1 LNQQPFEL
9 PDRAQ
14 TVIEWFGENTTADKG
29 LVGFLPALGAGVEFY
44 RPMAEAWAGLGYRV
58 ATVELRGGKQSSI
71 KDVRA
76 HNFGYNEVL
85 NVDLASIVPTLRAEA
100 AGRPF
105 LLAGHSLGGQFAL
118 LYASRHPSEVD
129 AVVLLAGGSNYYGA
143 MPPGKRL
150 TRHVG
155 LRTVRAIDEVLRFF
169 PGDKLGFGGRQPLN
183 MMLDWTH
190 EALTGKYLVMGD
202 AADYDRDLE
211 QLDMPVLMVSLR
223 GDALV
228 PRPSADYLARKL
240 TRAQVAQIELHPDD
254 GSPYHHFRWV
264 KRPAPILAH
273 VDHWIG
279 AQFRLASRE
288 DVARR
293 AAGNVAARMVCAG
306 EEENHHAARN

>member
-14 TVIEWFGENTTADKG
+14 TVVEWFGEKATAPQG
-29 LVGFLPALGAGVEFY
+29 LVAFLPALGASVDYY

-85 NVDLASIVPTLRAEA
+85 NVDLASIVPRLRAEA

-118 LYASRHPSEVD
+118 LYASRHRSDVD
-129 AVVLLAGGSNYYGA
+129 GVVLLAGGSNYYGA
-143 MPPGKRL
+143 MPKGQRL
-150 TRHVG
+150 MRHLG
-155 LRTVRAIDEVLRFF
+155 LRTVRTIDQVLRFY

-183 MMLDWTH
+183 LILDWTH
-190 EALTGKYLVMGD
+190 EALTGKYRVTGD

-240 TRAQVAQIELHPDD
+240 TRAQVAQIELLPED
-254 GSPYHHFRWV
+254 GSSYHHFRWV
-264 KRPAPILAH
+264 KQPARVLAP
-273 VDHWIG
+273 VDEWIRV
-279 AQFRLASRE
+279 QFGLARRE
-288 DVARR
+288 DIGRRAHLEDAQMVRDAEWEKHHVAR
-293 AAGNVAARMVCAG
+293 
-306 EEENHHAARN
+306 H